1 MESKVVWNKMFLE
14 LITKGSA
21 VSAGLG
27 DKLELELAGSN
38 SFSRRDVCTNLGY
51 KLELELAQRNSFF
64 SLDEKFGTTPMHA
77 SLRKKFVL
85 S

>member
-21 VSAGLG
+21 VSTG
-27 DKLELELAGSN
+27 
-38 SFSRRDVCTNLGY
+38 LGY
-51 KLELELAQRNSFF
+51 KLELELAQRNSF

-77 SLRKKFVL
+77 SLRKKIVL

>member
-38 SFSRRDVCTNLGY
+38 SFSRRDVCTNLGF
-51 KLELELAQRNSFF
+51 KLELKLAQRNSF

-77 SLRKKFVL
+77 SLRKKIVL